1 MGRRT
6 RARELAFERSPGK
19 SPGFSG
25 RRWTS
30 TSRQRGFTELNW
42 SDGAWGNPKAMAQMN
57 RFGRWL
63 VNRRT
68 EARGRRVLSKLG
80 DALHVPSS
88 ATVLELGTG
97 GGGLLALL
105 QDRYRP
111 ARLVG
116 TDFDPA
122 QVEAARG
129 FLTRRWGSLPPSVE
143 LRRADALQLP
153 FEDGCFD
160 LVFAMMMLHHV
171 EEHLTEYK
179 RRPQALK
186 EVRRVLRP
194 GGALVY
200 SEIMKRPEI
209 RASLADLGF
218 RPEFAHKGWRAD
230 LGIYLRPS

>member
-1 MGRRT
+1 
-6 RARELAFERSPGK
+6 
-19 SPGFSG
+19 
-25 RRWTS
+25 
-30 TSRQRGFTELNW
+30 
-42 SDGAWGNPKAMAQMN
+42 MAQMN
-57 RFGRWL
+57 RFSRWL

-80 DALHVPSS
+80 DALRVPSS

-111 ARLVG
+111 ARVVG
-116 TDFDPA
+116 TDFDPT
-122 QVEAARG
+122 QVEAARE

-143 LRRADALQLP
+143 LRPADALQLP
-153 FEDGCFD
+153 FEDGSFD

-218 RPEFAHKGWRAD
+218 RPEFVFKGWRSD
-230 LGIYLRPS
+230 LGIFRRPG